1 MDPTPTNRSDILDS
15 ITSADAMTI
24 LRILMARNK
33 ELKGEIRKIALE
45 VLSDTNPAKIAVDV
59 MDALDCIEVEELW
72 DRSGS
77 KRYGYVDASEESWE
91 MFEEALLPFLNTMTK
106 YQKIG
111 LTKEAKDYC
120 VGIILGIQRFEADS
134 RSEFKDWAIDAPQ
147 HFMGEVF
154 EKWKNGSPGE
164 DEIAQVR
171 AIL

>member
-1 MDPTPTNRSDILDS
+1 MNSRATDGSDILDS
-15 ITSADAMTI
+15 ITSSDAM
-24 LRILMARNK
+24 
-33 ELKGEIRKIALE
+33 
-45 VLSDTNPAKIAVDV
+45 KIAVDV
-59 MDALDCIEVEELW
+59 MHALDCIEVEDLW

-77 KRYGYVDASEESWE
+77 KRYGYVDPSEESWV
-91 MFEEALLPFLNTMTK
+91 MFEETLIPFLNTMAK